1 MNADKHFKACP
12 GGNAHQTL
20 FLQASKSRAVLV
32 KRVRGKYRSRPV
44 AFGDPHAALSWCIAH
59 RAGFVF
65 YHDETPGLAANSKN

>member
-1 MNADKHFKACP
+1 MNAGKHFKACP

-20 FLQASKSRAVLV
+20 FLQASKPRAVLV

-65 YHDETPGLAANSKN
+65 YHDATSGLATYKLN